1 MRYNSLCFFVVLMLP
16 VAAWCARLTSISASK
31 NTNGGFSIVALHFD
45 EVVPYTVREM
55 DGGQKLQ
62 LSIPNCR
69 ADQNASA
76 DLLALKNALIEN
88 VNTSDESHKLVLE
101 FRFTGRMKSNVW
113 ETRNPFSLVL
123 DVSPDAKVE
132 NKAGSKA
139 ITQNQSGSTNEKPVF
154 RPAGAKAA
162 RDKEKNQSEGSQKE
176 SPNKPTGGTS
186 NKAKSAE
193 ATPAAHFQKGLTLKA
208 QGRYE
213 AALEQLKEA
222 RKDRSLYAKCTIEIA
237 GLYHQLGR
245 SADEIAEWEELF
257 DFMKERGYTAPMIS
271 TRLGGTTVDPGY
283 GASSSEDGALL
294 PVTGT
299 EARGGGRGQYLL
311 YSIIAVLAI
320 VVIWLF
326 ITVRKLQTTLF
337 YLSIERDSPE
347 AEELEKTEEPEEEP
361 EKQSASDDLHEPPE
375 ETAST
380 DISRGESETESSK
393 ASEETALEIISFS
406 EQGLSIPEI
415 AEKLGM
421 GQDEVKLILNL
432 QREEIVPA
440 AESS

>member
-1 MRYNSLCFFVVLMLP
+1 MLP
-16 VAAWCARLTSISASK
+16 VAAWCGRLTSISASK
-31 NTNGGFSIVALHFD
+31 NTNDGFSIVALHFD
-45 EVVPYTVREM
+45 EVVPYTVREL

-69 ADQNASA
+69 ADQQASEN
-76 DLLALKNALIEN
+76 LSVLKNALIKD
-88 VNTSDESHKLVLE
+88 VNTSDESHNLVLE

-123 DVSPDAKVE
+123 DISPDVKVE
-132 NKAGSKA
+132 NKAGSNA
-139 ITQNQSGSTNEKPVF
+139 ITQNQSGHTNKKPVF
-154 RPAGAKAA
+154 RPAGARAA
-162 RDKEKNQSEGSQKE
+162 RDQEKNQSEGSQKE
-176 SPNKPTGGTS
+176 SSNKRTSGTS
-186 NKAKSAE
+186 NKVKSAE
-193 ATPAAHFQKGLTLKA
+193 ATPAVHFQKGLTLKA

-213 AALEQLKEA
+213 PALEQFKEA
-222 RKDRSLYAKCTIEIA
+222 RKDSSLYAKCTIEIA

-245 SADEIAEWEELF
+245 SGDEISEWEALF
-257 DFMKERGYTAPMIS
+257 DFMKERGYTPAMIGS
-271 TRLGGTTVDPGY
+271 RLGGAAGHLGY
-283 GASSSEDGALL
+283 GTLPPEDRALSPATAEKTRRTGA
-294 PVTGT
+294 
-299 EARGGGRGQYLL
+299 GQYLL
-311 YSIIAVLAI
+311 YSIIAALVL

-326 ITVRKLQTTLF
+326 WTVRKLQTTLF

-347 AEELEKTEEPEEEP
+347 EEELEKTGEPEEEP
-361 EKQSASDDLHEPPE
+361 QKESASDDLHEPPE

-380 DISRGESETESSK
+380 DVSRGESETEPSK